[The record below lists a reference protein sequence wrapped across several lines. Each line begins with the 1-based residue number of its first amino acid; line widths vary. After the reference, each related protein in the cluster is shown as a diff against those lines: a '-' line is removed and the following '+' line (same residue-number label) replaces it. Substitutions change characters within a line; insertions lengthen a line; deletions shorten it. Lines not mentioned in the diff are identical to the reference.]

1 MSTRKRQTI
10 YLHELVAKDIP
21 NPNNL
26 PYVEH
31 INGNK
36 LDNRR
41 ENLRWTAIKP
51 DGYPDHK

>member
-51 DGYPDHK
+51 DGYPNHK